1 MLERLLTSTVSKAD
15 PSRILSKLT
24 GGRLSFETPAAGLT
38 GARGRAW
45 LVDLTRGRDLLGND
59 AQYAAEEL
67 QKQRGWGHS
76 SFNQAMQ
83 VAEMADVEQLA
94 LTHHDPEHDDEF
106 LEHIEKLS
114 PEAVPNEVIARAGM
128 EIPI

>member
-1 MLERLLTSTVSKAD
+1 M
-15 PSRILSKLT
+15 
-24 GGRLSFETPAAGLT
+24 SFETPAAGLT

-94 LTHHDPEHDDEF
+94 LTHHDPDHDDEF
-106 LEHIEKLS
+106 LERAEKLCRERF
-114 PEAVPNEVIARAGM
+114 PNAVFAREGM
-128 EIPI
+128 GISILGGQPKLS

>member
-1 MLERLLTSTVSKAD
+1 
-15 PSRILSKLT
+15 
-24 GGRLSFETPAAGLT
+24 LSFETPAAGLT

-94 LTHHDPEHDDEF
+94 LTHHDPDHDDEF
-106 LEHIEKLS
+106 LERAEKLCRERF
-114 PEAVPNEVIARAGM
+114 PNAVLAREGM
-128 EIPI
+128 EISI